1 MQMSATGVTQ
11 LQQFAC
17 EHVQQ
22 DAMEFTGRLLQY
34 LHTNGLS
41 FLDTLSA
48 RRLHAPQHVTEQMR
62 QALAFEGDQ
71 LHSWVSEAFTST
83 VTTTRMCKSCAVKSY
98 SFEAHQ
104 VLPVVVPD
112 AAAGEQV
119 SLRDCLT
126 ATFGTA
132 AVEGATCP
140 GCTAQGLEYGSAFS
154 RLSDTV
160 VIGLQR
166 FVRRGGGRKFCKNTR
181 AIVIPEELDLAP
193 VSNVEAVSAM
203 GAGGTRYRLCA
214 VGHHRGEVEAGHCWA
229 SAQAV
234 SDGRWRGYDDAEVY
248 DCACPSGPSKSAYLL
263 FYKRVE
269 E

>member
-1 MQMSATGVTQ
+1 MSATGVTQ

-17 EHVQQ
+17 ENVQQ

-41 FLDTLSA
+41 FLDTISA
-48 RRLHAPQHVTEQMR
+48 RRLRAPQHVTEQMR
-62 QALAFEGDQ
+62 QALTFEGDQ
-71 LHSWVSEAFTST
+71 MHSWVSEACTST
-83 VTTTRMCKSCAVKSY
+83 VTTTRTCKACAVKSY

-104 VLPVVVPD
+104 VLPVTVPD
-112 AAAGEQV
+112 APAGGSV
-119 SLRDCLT
+119 SLRDCLA

-132 AVEGATCP
+132 PVEGAACP
-140 GCTAQGLEYGSAFS
+140 GCTAQALEYGSAFS

-166 FVRRGGGRKFCKNTR
+166 FVRRGGGRGGFSKNTR

-203 GAGGTRYRLCA
+203 GGGGTRYRLCA
-214 VGHHRGEVEAGHCWA
+214 VCHHRGTVEVGHCWA

-234 SDGRWRGYDDAEVY
+234 SDGRWRGYDDAKVY
-248 DCACPSGPSKSAYLL
+248 DCPCPSGPSTSAYLL